1 MDDLEVISSV
11 MPSLYQKLMIR
22 FGSGSPT
29 GESHLNMTG
38 HEEVHIDIENA
49 KQTRDAAGGKFIALK
64 NETTRYPGGALSSG
78 NLGSLLPVTC
88 GQGGSLQ
95 QTELE
100 VYEYHLRNAKM
111 IY

>member
-11 MPSLYQKLMIR
+11 MPSLYQKLTIR
-22 FGSGSPT
+22 FGSSSPT

-38 HEEVHIDIENA
+38 HDEVHIDVENA

-64 NETTRYPGGALSSG
+64 NETTRFQGGTLNSG
-78 NLGSLLPVTC
+78 YLGSLLPVTS

-95 QTELE
+95 PIELE